1 MVVAVDCTRARP
13 HPGHDRP
20 TPSRQWL
27 VAAVPRPAS
36 DVPRPASAVRTWPQL
51 AAPRQPRLGYETMEL
66 RSPDLAAQ
74 KNGAAG
80 IRTHNLVV

>member
-27 VAAVPRPAS
+27 VAA
-36 DVPRPASAVRTWPQL
+36 VPRPASAVRTWPQL